1 MADPTRDAETVTPAA
16 DAAPAASVVVDGLP
30 PENRTAGIVPDVP
43 IAPPEAVVAGEPVP
57 QSTAPKRG
65 IRAMLPRRSG
75 KLVVGLVLTLGIV
88 LFSVVAPLFSQ
99 SPRAT
104 SNPAYLPP
112 STEHLLGTNN
122 IGVDIFAQVAH
133 GGLGS
138 LTVGLLAG
146 VIAMVLSLLFGI
158 IAGYVGGWT
167 NEILSFVTNIMLVI
181 PGLPLII
188 VISAYL
194 ESRSLFLVA
203 LILGITGWAGAA
215 IVLRAQARS
224 LRSRDYVYAA
234 NVAGEKA
241 PRIVLVE
248 ILPNLLPLLTA
259 NFLGA
264 VLLAILSEAGLSYLG
279 LGPSGSVTWGTI
291 LNEASTQNAM
301 AYGRWWWFVPP
312 GLLIALFGC
321 GLALINF
328 SIDEIINPKLRTAP
342 AAVKNV
348 RLARKQRAKLQAAIA
363 PSTAT
368 AGTAGTAADTPA
380 RDDEK
385 VQS

>member
-1 MADPTRDAETVTPAA
+1 MADDIRDAETVTPAA
-16 DAAPAASVVVDGLP
+16 DAAPASSVVVDGLP
-30 PENRTAGIVPDVP
+30 ARNETRGLVPDVP
-43 IAPPEAVVAGEPVP
+43 IASPESVVAGEPV
-57 QSTAPKRG
+57 QTSAAPKRG
-65 IRAMLPRRSG
+65 LRAMLPRRSG

-88 LFSVVAPLFSQ
+88 LFSVLAPLFSQ
-99 SPRAT
+99 SPT
-104 SNPAYLPP
+104 STKNAQYLPP
-112 STEHLLGTNN
+112 SSEHLLGTNN

-133 GGLGS
+133 GGMGS

-146 VIAMVLSLLFGI
+146 VIAMVLSLAFGI

-167 NEILSFVTNIMLVI
+167 NEILSFITNIMLVI

-194 ESRSLFLVA
+194 ESRSLLLIA

-234 NVAGEKA
+234 KVAGEKA
-241 PRIVLVE
+241 PRIILVE
-248 ILPNLLPLLTA
+248 ILPNLLPLLAA

-264 VLLAILSEAGLSYLG
+264 VILAILSEAGLSYLG

-348 RLARKQRAKLQAAIA
+348 RLAQKKRGKRGATPSAKR
-363 PSTAT
+363 PPVEVS
-368 AGTAGTAADTPA
+368 A
-380 RDDEK
+380 RHDEK
-385 VQS
+385 VEA

>member
-1 MADPTRDAETVTPAA
+1 MADDIRDAKTVTPAA

-30 PENRTAGIVPDVP
+30 PQNKKSGIVPDIP
-43 IAPPEAVVAGEPVP
+43 IASPEALVAGEPVP
-57 QSTAPKRG
+57 ASTAPKRG
-65 IRAMLPRRSG
+65 LRAMLPRRSG

-88 LFSVVAPLFSQ
+88 LFSLVAPLFSQ
-99 SPRAT
+99 SPT
-104 SNPAYLPP
+104 STKNEAYLPP
-112 STEHLLGTNN
+112 SSEHWLGTNN
-122 IGVDIFAQVAH
+122 IGADIFAQVAH
-133 GGLGS
+133 GGMGS

-146 VIAMVLSLLFGI
+146 VIAMVLSLAFGI

-167 NEILSFVTNIMLVI
+167 NEILSFITNIMLVI

-194 ESRSLFLVA
+194 ESRSLLLIA

-215 IVLRAQARS
+215 IVLRAQAKS

-234 NVAGEKA
+234 RVAGEKA
-241 PRIVLVE
+241 PRIILVE
-248 ILPNLLPLLTA
+248 ILPNLLPLLAA

-264 VLLAILSEAGLSYLG
+264 VILAILSEAGLSYLG

-348 RLARKQRAKLQAAIA
+348 RLARKRSAKGGPAA
-363 PSTAT
+363 TAT
-368 AGTAGTAADTPA
+368 PRAGLVETAN
-380 RDDEK
+380 REDEK

>member
-1 MADPTRDAETVTPAA
+1 MADDIRDAETVTPAA
-16 DAAPAASVVVDGLP
+16 DAAPASSVVVDGLP
-30 PENRTAGIVPDVP
+30 PQNETRGLVPDVP
-43 IAPPEAVVAGEPVP
+43 IASPESVVAGEPV
-57 QSTAPKRG
+57 QTSAAPKRG
-65 IRAMLPRRSG
+65 LRAMLPRRSG
-75 KLVVGLVLTLGIV
+75 KLVVGLVLTLGII

-99 SPRAT
+99 SPT
-104 SNPAYLPP
+104 STKNVQYLPP
-112 STEHLLGTNN
+112 SSEHWLGTNN
-122 IGVDIFAQVAH
+122 IGADIFAQVAH
-133 GGLGS
+133 GGMGS

-146 VIAMVLSLLFGI
+146 VIAMVLSLAFGI

-167 NEILSFVTNIMLVI
+167 NEILSFITNIMLVI

-194 ESRSLFLVA
+194 ESRSLLLIA

-234 NVAGEKA
+234 KVAGEKA
-241 PRIVLVE
+241 PRIILVE
-248 ILPNLLPLLTA
+248 ILPNLLPLLAA

-264 VLLAILSEAGLSYLG
+264 VILAILSEAGLSYLG

-348 RLARKQRAKLQAAIA
+348 RRAQKQRGKGGAA
-363 PSTAT
+363 PSAKR
-368 AGTAGTAADTPA
+368 PQVEVSA
-380 RDDEK
+380 RHDEK
-385 VQS
+385 VEA

>member
-1 MADPTRDAETVTPAA
+1 MADHLRDSETVSPAA

-30 PENRTAGIVPDVP
+30 AQNETPGIVPDIP
-43 IAPPEAVVAGEPVP
+43 IASPEAIVAGEPIP
-57 QSTAPKRG
+57 ATAAPKRG
-65 IRAMLPRRSG
+65 LRAMLPRRSG
-75 KLVVGLVLTLGIV
+75 KLVVGLVLTLGII

-99 SPRAT
+99 SPT
-104 SNPAYLPP
+104 STKNEAYLPP
-112 STEHLLGTNN
+112 SSEHWLGTNN

-146 VIAMVLSLLFGI
+146 VIAMVLSLAFGI

-167 NEILSFVTNIMLVI
+167 NEILSFITNIMLVI

-234 NVAGEKA
+234 RVAGEKA
-241 PRIVLVE
+241 PRIILVE
-248 ILPNLLPLLTA
+248 ILPNLLPLLAA

-264 VLLAILSEAGLSYLG
+264 VILAILSEAGLSYLG

-348 RLARKQRAKLQAAIA
+348 RLARKRREKGGSAV
-363 PSTAT
+363 
-368 AGTAGTAADTPA
+368 TAAPRPA
-380 RDDEK
+380 LVETANRDEK

>member
-57 QSTAPKRG
+57 ESTAPKRG
-65 IRAMLPRRSG
+65 LRAMLPRRSG

-88 LFSVVAPLFSQ
+88 LFSVVTPLFSQ

-158 IAGYVGGWT
+158 LAGYVGAGPT
-167 NEILSFVTNIMLVI
+167 RSC
-181 PGLPLII
+181 P
-188 VISAYL
+188 S
-194 ESRSLFLVA
+194 SRTSC
-203 LILGITGWAGAA
+203 
-215 IVLRAQARS
+215 S
-224 LRSRDYVYAA
+224 
-234 NVAGEKA
+234 
-241 PRIVLVE
+241 
-248 ILPNLLPLLTA
+248 
-259 NFLGA
+259 
-264 VLLAILSEAGLSYLG
+264 
-279 LGPSGSVTWGTI
+279 
-291 LNEASTQNAM
+291 
-301 AYGRWWWFVPP
+301 
-312 GLLIALFGC
+312 
-321 GLALINF
+321 
-328 SIDEIINPKLRTAP
+328 
-342 AAVKNV
+342 
-348 RLARKQRAKLQAAIA
+348 
-363 PSTAT
+363 
-368 AGTAGTAADTPA
+368 
-380 RDDEK
+380 
-385 VQS
+385 

>member
-1 MADPTRDAETVTPAA
+1 MADHLRDSETVSPAA

-30 PENRTAGIVPDVP
+30 AQNDTPGIVPDIP
-43 IAPPEAVVAGEPVP
+43 IASPEAVVAGEPIP
-57 QSTAPKRG
+57 ATATPKRG
-65 IRAMLPRRSG
+65 LRAMLPRRSG

-99 SPRAT
+99 SPT
-104 SNPAYLPP
+104 STKNEAYLPP
-112 STEHLLGTNN
+112 SSEHWLGTNN
-122 IGVDIFAQVAH
+122 IGVDIFAQVAN

-146 VIAMVLSLLFGI
+146 IIAMVLSLAFGI

-167 NEILSFVTNIMLVI
+167 NEILSFITNIMLVI

-234 NVAGEKA
+234 RVAGEKA
-241 PRIVLVE
+241 PRIILVE
-248 ILPNLLPLLTA
+248 ILPNLLPLLAA

-264 VLLAILSEAGLSYLG
+264 VILAILSEAGLSYLG

-348 RLARKQRAKLQAAIA
+348 RLARKRREKSGAAV
-363 PSTAT
+363 TAT
-368 AGTAGTAADTPA
+368 SRPA
-380 RDDEK
+380 PVETVDRDDEK